1 MAFIIMF
8 LSKLKTQFE
17 RIIYTIKA
25 SLTTPKFRDSMKFL
39 KNQVRSGERFN
50 RSVLTEQIS
59 GVRSDILK
67 IEKEIE
73 KVDLF
78 IEVLKI
84 VKNDINREDLQI
96 RDFEEIFEMPVL
108 IFTLIFN
115 QEKGKVPLF

>member
-1 MAFIIMF
+1 
-8 LSKLKTQFE
+8 
-17 RIIYTIKA
+17 
-25 SLTTPKFRDSMKFL
+25 MKFL
-39 KNQVRSGERFN
+39 KNQIRSGERFN

-108 IFTLIFN
+108 IFILIFN
-115 QEKGKVPLF
+115 QEKGLVPLSELTEVSLESLFFKLS

>member
-1 MAFIIMF
+1 
-8 LSKLKTQFE
+8 
-17 RIIYTIKA
+17 
-25 SLTTPKFRDSMKFL
+25 MKFL
-39 KNQVRSGERFN
+39 KNQIRSGERFN

-78 IEVLKI
+78 IQLLKI

-108 IFTLIFN
+108 IFILIFN
-115 QEKGKVPLF
+115 QEKGKVYLRPLSN